1 MEQLEPKWMEFR
13 NLVKNF
19 LQMKMFIN
27 INDKDIKEDLLQ
39 YTKYFADTLEFFD
52 EILNYTKNNSF
63 LIDLIKFLE

>member
-27 INDKDIKEDLLQ
+27 IN
-39 YTKYFADTLEFFD
+39 
-52 EILNYTKNNSF
+52 N
-63 LIDLIKFLE
+63 

>member
-27 INDKDIKEDLLQ
+27 IND
-39 YTKYFADTLEFFD
+39 
-52 EILNYTKNNSF
+52 
-63 LIDLIKFLE
+63 